1 MKLRIARVCFK
12 NDGRGKKLAT
22 GAGGTLQ
29 TLLAGFGG
37 LDITNN
43 GVEQKFTPT
52 LPKAW
57 EKLVLKGIGGEESE
71 FVIE

>member
-1 MKLRIARVCFK
+1 LTTNQIVAF
-12 NDGRGKKLAT
+12 
-22 GAGGTLQ
+22 
-29 TLLAGFGG
+29 G

-57 EKLVLKGIGGEESE
+57 DRLILKGVGGSESE
-71 FVIE
+71 FVIEYILI